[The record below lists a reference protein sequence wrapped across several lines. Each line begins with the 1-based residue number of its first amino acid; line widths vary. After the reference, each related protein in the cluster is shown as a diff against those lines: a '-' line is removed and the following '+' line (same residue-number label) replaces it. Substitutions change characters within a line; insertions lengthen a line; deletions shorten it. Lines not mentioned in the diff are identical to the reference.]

1 MNTAEKVPNFSS
13 TFISTYVLH
22 VQVHCLSLAPQ
33 NLHAIWSM
41 MITTASLSS
50 LSGASRFTEVQQQH
64 KSSGIAARLATAAE
78 VVEVAWKC
86 NTCLNQKRA
95 WQPLLGLNITRFWDH
110 LWLTTR
116 VPNSYCQ

>member
-1 MNTAEKVPNFSS
+1 MNTAKKVPNFSS

-22 VQVHCLSLAPQ
+22 VQAHCLSIAPQ
-33 NLHAIWSM
+33 DLHAIWSM

-78 VVEVAWKC
+78 VVEVAWKR

-95 WQPLLGLNITRFWDH
+95 Q
-110 LWLTTR
+110 
-116 VPNSYCQ
+116 